1 MVFIRAQEEVISKD
15 LYLYIFIFI
24 YLYIFISFFL
34 RLCVLESLM
43 IFFHFLAI
51 FSNLHLKNRNFFQY
65 KWVLIRGSRL

>member
-24 YLYIFISFFL
+24 YLYIYISFFL

-43 IFFHFLAI
+43 IFFSL
-51 FSNLHLKNRNFFQY
+51 FSNFFEFSLEKPPFFSVQMGPY
-65 KWVLIRGSRL
+65 